1 MNDVLVHLLPCGAA
15 AALINRAQERK
26 KLLAYITERKPTVRT
41 NPGWNWNLIG
51 DSLYANAL
59 TYIYAALRLDSSLD
73 LISNG
78 QMEGIRP
85 FAAPLACDDLEE
97 KTPEKKSS
105 LHLSVVIYFLLFSS
119 EGKTVKRTEKQN
131 VDDGNQRKDF
141 LDIFLF
147 YFFFFF
153 SAAAASLMRVRSP
166 SRTRTGH

>member
-1 MNDVLVHLLPCGAA
+1 MNDVLVHLLSCGAA

-97 KTPEKKSS
+97 KTPEKKVLFIFPSS
-105 LHLSVVIYFLLFSS
+105 FIFCCFLQK
-119 EGKTVKRTEKQN
+119 GKR
-131 VDDGNQRKDF
+131 
-141 LDIFLF
+141 
-147 YFFFFF
+147 
-153 SAAAASLMRVRSP
+153 
-166 SRTRTGH
+166 